1 MLSCSTPTLASKVSR
16 HIQSTPNVDHSALIE
31 EVVQLT
37 LLNPYEVLDSKYVDA
52 LKMFAASD
60 KLDYKLNITLSEDV
74 ADTGIVLMYI
84 RSLLNQIKTNPVFI
98 NILVIIGKYM
108 PSPNKSGIYQIDSYG
123 FYEILNQASL
133 HGVSDIF
140 NCFNKLASLNL
151 EFQVLDFIDGK
162 IIKSKEVKTPL
173 FESFELASN
182 AEITDCMS
190 NPLHKGNL
198 LSVSFTPLITTIIET
213 VICNPD
219 SFTITSSNENCL
231 LNDFIE
237 ATTFS

>member
-1 MLSCSTPTLASKVSR
+1 MLSCSTPTLATKVSR
-16 HIQSTPNVDHSALIE
+16 FIQSTPNVDHSALID

-37 LLNPYEVLDSKYVDA
+37 LLNPYEVLDTKYVDA
-52 LKMFAASD
+52 LKIFAASD
-60 KLDYKLNITLSEDV
+60 KHDYNLNITLSEDV

-84 RSLLNQIKTNPVFI
+84 RSLLNQIKSNPLFI

-108 PSPNKSGIYQIDSYG
+108 SSPDKSGNYKIDSYG
-123 FYEILNQASL
+123 FYEIINQASL

-151 EFQVLDFIDGK
+151 EFQVVDFKHGK
-162 IIKSKEVKTPL
+162 IVKSKEVKTPL

-198 LSVSFTPLITTIIET
+198 LSVSFTPLITTIIQT
-213 VICNPD
+213 VICNPE
-219 SFTITSSNENCL
+219 SLTIKNPNNNCML
-231 LNDFIE
+231 EDFIE
-237 ATTFS
+237 AKTFC